1 VSVLQERANLLSR
14 EVVPVGVVALPVSFE
29 EEVPG
34 LRLEVGLKPVGE
46 VLVVLREAE

>member
-1 VSVLQERANLLSR
+1 VSILQERADFLSS
-14 EVVPVGVVALPVSFE
+14 EVVPVGVVALLVGFE